1 MVKSRDTV
9 SNLKYKTGKNCIGKY
24 LQKYHFHKNGKTL
37 LSEIS
42 LRCKNNERNLNDINF
57 N

>member
-24 LQKYHFHKNGKTL
+24 LQKYHFDKNGKTL

-42 LRCKNNERNLNDINF
+42 LLCKNNERNLNDINF